1 MYSYM
6 PAVIIRIKTLW
17 TPYVFSL
24 VCSPVLSTNCGGIE
38 QKKVNGKEEKGK
50 LAKTTDINYEIH
62 PRKMYVKKS
71 SSRVGR

>member
-17 TPYVFSL
+17 APYVF
-24 VCSPVLSTNCGGIE
+24 SPVLSTNCGGIE
-38 QKKVNGKEEKGK
+38 QKKGQWRKEEKGK

-62 PRKMYVKKS
+62 PSKMYVKES
-71 SSRVGR
+71 FSRVGR